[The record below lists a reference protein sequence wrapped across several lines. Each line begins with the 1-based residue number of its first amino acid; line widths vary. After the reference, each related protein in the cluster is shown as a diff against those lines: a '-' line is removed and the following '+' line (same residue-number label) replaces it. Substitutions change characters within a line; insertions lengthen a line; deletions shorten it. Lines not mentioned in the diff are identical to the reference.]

1 MVTKMIK
8 PDRGNHGNEAQP
20 QAHHGAIPVRFKKL
34 KSNSN
39 ISVHILKQAQ
49 NFADRCKQSL
59 L

>member
-1 MVTKMIK
+1 MIK
-8 PDRGNHGNEAQP
+8 PDRGNHGNEVQP

-39 ISVHILKQAQ
+39 LSVHILKQAQ
-49 NFADRCKQSL
+49 NFANRCKQSL